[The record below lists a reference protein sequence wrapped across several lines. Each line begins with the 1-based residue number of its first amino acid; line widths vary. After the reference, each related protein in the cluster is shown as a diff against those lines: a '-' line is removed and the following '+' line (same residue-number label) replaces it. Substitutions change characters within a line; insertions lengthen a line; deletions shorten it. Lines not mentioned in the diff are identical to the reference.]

1 MPHQPRMRV
10 GVIGAGPAGLTAAY
24 QLVKSGHEV
33 TVFEASGEVGGMA
46 RSFELWGQRV
56 DLGPHRFFSM
66 DERVNRLWREVLGS
80 NYRMVE
86 RQTRIY
92 YRQRFFDYPLKIGN
106 VFANLGPLDVGR
118 CLAAY
123 LREQLAPEHRADARE
138 TFEAWVVHGFGR
150 RLYEMFFKSYSEKLW
165 GIPCTEL
172 DADFAAQRIK
182 RFSLG
187 QSVLAALGI
196 GNARHKTLVDRFGY
210 PTGGSGDLYQR
221 MAGAIKAAGGSV
233 LLATPVARVVTA
245 AGKVTGVEFQD
256 GTTCTLDHVV
266 STMPLTLLVKGL
278 DAVPAAIAKAASQ
291 LRFRNTILVYLQV
304 GAADLFGDQ
313 WIYIHSA
320 DVAVGRITNFRNW
333 VPELYGEHAS
343 TVLALEYWCYDEDAI
358 WSEADQ
364 VLIQRAQDECRK
376 IGLLGSRPV
385 TAGHVVRVRRCYP
398 VYARGYRTTLSPVI
412 KYLQSIDNLWPIG
425 RYGSFKYNNQDHSIL
440 MGLLEADNICNGQ
453 SHNLW
458 DVNTD
463 YDSYQEAAVA
473 PE

>member
-33 TVFEASGEVGGMA
+33 AVFEASGQVGGMA

-106 VFANLGPLDVGR
+106 VFANLGPLDIGR

-123 LREQLAPEHRADARE
+123 LREQLAPEHSADARE

-210 PTGGSGDLYQR
+210 PTGGSGDLYER
-221 MAGAIKAAGGSV
+221 MARAIKAAGGSV

-245 AGKVTGVEFQD
+245 AGKVTGVELQD

-278 DAVPAAIAKAASQ
+278 DAVPPAIAKAASQ

-313 WIYIHSA
+313 WIYIHSG

-398 VYARGYRTTLSPVI
+398 VYARGYRTTLAPVI
-412 KYLQSIDNLWPIG
+412 KYLQTIDNLWPIG

-440 MGLLEADNICNGQ
+440 MGLLVADNICHGQ